1 MNHYHFIFTAILI
14 ISSSCIPSSR
24 EMKSINDNQ
33 LSMEEK
39 IDSVSRDLQEL
50 KRINEIQNTEI
61 QRLKKS
67 NSNLSSRLDKLD
79 NVKSTTLALKNRTPD
94 NVFTIAEAYYNDKN
108 YIDAILAYQ
117 TFIDSFPRNKKV
129 PVCYLKQGLSLIN
142 IGRKS
147 AAIYF
152 FETLIDKY
160 PDTNEAI
167 LAQQKMQEIR

>member
-1 MNHYHFIFTAILI
+1 MKNNHLILTAII
-14 ISSSCIPSSR
+14 ISTIGCIPTSR
-24 EMKSINDNQ
+24 EIKSISDSQ
-33 LSMEEK
+33 LTMEEK
-39 IDSVSRDLQEL
+39 VDSVSRDIQEL
-50 KRINEIQNTEI
+50 KRAIEIQNTEI

-67 NSNLSSRLDKLD
+67 NSKLSTRLDKID
-79 NVKSTTLALKNRTPD
+79 NVKSTTLALKDMTPD
-94 NVFTIAEAYYNDKN
+94 NVFTIAESYYNDKN

-142 IGRKS
+142 IGRES

-160 PDTNEAI
+160 PDSNEAI
-167 LAQQKMQEIR
+167 LARQKLNEIQ